1 MESLTLTLGIK
12 GVKEI
17 IVKDE
22 DTAAHYGSGLIE
34 VFATPAMI
42 GLMEKT
48 AQQSIQP
55 YLPDGFITLGTEV
68 SIKHLKATLIGIKV
82 KCESKLIRQDGKK
95 LFFEVNVWDE
105 NGQIGSGTHARY
117 IIDTQKFMEKL
128 SQTV

>member
-82 KCESKLIRQDGKK
+82 KCESKLIRQEGKK

-117 IIDTQKFMEKL
+117 IVDNQKFMEKL
-128 SQTV
+128 SQTI

>member
-82 KCESKLIRQDGKK
+82 KCESKLIRQEGKK